1 MKRLLTGLVI
11 IILLL
16 STIFTSIGM
25 YNLNKE
31 LSTLRAEK
39 ETSDKLRE
47 ELLIQ
52 IISKSERFRSILLDT
67 QDRIWE
73 NAEEQEEIISFI
85 NKSLPQFDED
95 TQNLLLDWVDEARVI
110 RVVTC
115 QGCSWYG
122 VWDKESYR
130 ELMDAYD
137 AEKRIQDI
145 ENRIQGTLDKY

>member
-1 MKRLLTGLVI
+1 MKQIYSFLI
-11 IILLL
+11 SIFIILVVIVEGYFIYQKNSEQKLKN
-16 STIFTSIGM
+16 S
-25 YNLNKE
+25 E
-31 LSTLRAEK
+31 Q
-39 ETSDKLRE
+39 KLRE

>member
-1 MKRLLTGLVI
+1 MKKIYPFLISIFITLLI
-11 IILLL
+11 IGGGYFVYQKN
-16 STIFTSIGM
+16 SEQ
-25 YNLNKE
+25 K
-31 LSTLRAEK
+31 LRNAEQ
-39 ETSDKLRE
+39 KLRE
-47 ELLIQ
+47 ESLTQ
-52 IISKSERFRSILLDT
+52 IVSKSERFRSIFFDT
-67 QDRIWE
+67 QDRGWD

>member
-1 MKRLLTGLVI
+1 MKKIYPFLISIFITLL
-11 IILLL
+11 ILGGGYFVYQKN
-16 STIFTSIGM
+16 SEQ
-25 YNLNKE
+25 K
-31 LSTLRAEK
+31 LRNAEQ
-39 ETSDKLRE
+39 KLRE
-47 ELLIQ
+47 ESLTQ
-52 IISKSERFRSILLDT
+52 IVSKSERFRSIFFDT
-67 QDRIWE
+67 QDRGWD